1 MRSSLQRTRPRP
13 TQVFHPVPHL
23 FARLASPGRLFL
35 VHIKIDPSPWSML
48 PAGLF
53 PRFRLFLRETDFIRL
68 AALRVFALQPYR
80 DRSVSQ
86 KLIGTGGN
94 QTGVPGTYS
103 YIYGI
108 LPYSTVH
115 CLTLHYMTWQSPPH
129 QSLPIPP
136 CSPVGH
142 LSFPTRSAV
151 AQPYKPSAPPAAAST
166 HTVAGSLCLLA
177 AVSHPRRAELSRGK
191 GEGQQQ

>member
-136 CSPVGH
+136 LQS
-142 LSFPTRSAV
+142 RR
-151 AQPYKPSAPPAAAST
+151 PS
-166 HTVAGSLCLLA
+166 VL
-177 AVSHPRRAELSRGK
+177 SHPFSSCTTVQTVSTTSGSKHAHGSRVPVLACCCVASETG
-191 GEGQQQ
+191 